1 MQEWLGNN
9 DVLMY
14 YAHNEGKT
22 RIIERF
28 IKTLKSKIYKKNMT
42 ANDSKS
48 YHSYLNKLVNQ
59 YNITYHH
66 STIKKP
72 LNAVSYALT
81 ENIESNPEAPK
92 FKVTNIV
99 RITKYEKIFNTVLK
113 VGQEKYLLL
122 ILFYK
127 LTLGY
132 IKLKI

>member
-1 MQEWLGNN
+1 
-9 DVLMY
+9 
-14 YAHNEGKT
+14 
-22 RIIERF
+22 
-28 IKTLKSKIYKKNMT
+28 MT

-66 STIKKP
+66 STFKKP

-81 ENIESNPEAPK
+81 ENIVSNPEAPK

>member
-1 MQEWLGNN
+1 MQEWIGNN

-28 IKTLKSKIYKKNMT
+28 IKTLKSKIYKKKMT

-92 FKVTNIV
+92 FKVANIV
-99 RITKYEKIFNTVLK
+99 RITKYEKIFNTVHL
-113 VGQEKYLLL
+113 
-122 ILFYK
+122 
-127 LTLGY
+127 
-132 IKLKI
+132 KLKS

>member
-1 MQEWLGNN
+1 
-9 DVLMY
+9 
-14 YAHNEGKT
+14 
-22 RIIERF
+22 
-28 IKTLKSKIYKKNMT
+28 MT

-59 YNITYHH
+59 YNTTYHH

-99 RITKYEKIFNTVLK
+99 RITKYEKIFSTVLK

>member
-1 MQEWLGNN
+1 
-9 DVLMY
+9 
-14 YAHNEGKT
+14 
-22 RIIERF
+22 
-28 IKTLKSKIYKKNMT
+28 MT

-48 YHSYLNKLVNQ
+48 YHSYLNKLLNQ

-72 LNAVSYALT
+72 LNTVSYALT

>member
-1 MQEWLGNN
+1 
-9 DVLMY
+9 
-14 YAHNEGKT
+14 
-22 RIIERF
+22 
-28 IKTLKSKIYKKNMT
+28 MT

-59 YNITYHH
+59 YNTAYHH

-99 RITKYEKIFNTVLK
+99 RITKYEKIFSTVLK

>member
-1 MQEWLGNN
+1 
-9 DVLMY
+9 
-14 YAHNEGKT
+14 
-22 RIIERF
+22 
-28 IKTLKSKIYKKNMT
+28 MT

-59 YNITYHH
+59 YNTTYHH

-81 ENIESNPEAPK
+81 EKIESNPEAPK

-99 RITKYEKIFNTVLK
+99 RITKYEKIFSTVLK

>member
-1 MQEWLGNN
+1 
-9 DVLMY
+9 
-14 YAHNEGKT
+14 
-22 RIIERF
+22 
-28 IKTLKSKIYKKNMT
+28 MT

-72 LNAVSYALT
+72 LNAVSYNLT

-92 FKVTNIV
+92 FKVANIV

-122 ILFYK
+122 ILIYK